1 MKPPTITANVFA
13 AFVSIRKRFAC
24 TLNIRR
30 PTPLIVLLP
39 SPAATPTPPVAA
51 AATAMALPPLASIT
65 WLVSLAVLL
74 LHKNDSMF
82 SLRLSVICIMCKIG
96 LLLVMA
102 MSFAAHSAFISS
114 VRDLAKHSRRRSND
128 VVPILFDGFKWFPV
142 NGGDIRGTLFDRR
155 PRWMRN
161 VKRVSSK
168 RFCFDEP
175 AIIYCHRIKYTKNH
189 NHPDI
194 AKKKKENQ
202 MKWNEIY
209 SNRTKREI
217 KKNQQTNTCIR

>member
-1 MKPPTITANVFA
+1 MVKNGNQHKMKPPTIRANVLA
-13 AFVSIRKRFAC
+13 AFVSMRKRFAC

-39 SPAATPTPPVAA
+39 SPTF
-51 AATAMALPPLASIT
+51 ASI

-82 SLRLSVICIMCKIG
+82 SLRFNVICIMCKIG
-96 LLLVMA
+96 LLLVIA
-102 MSFAAHSAFISS
+102 MSFAHSAFISS

-128 VVPILFDGFKWFPV
+128 VVPMLFDGFKWCPV

-175 AIIYCHRIKYTKNH
+175 AIIQCHRIKYTKPKSSQYCKQN
-189 NHPDI
+189 N
-194 AKKKKENQ
+194 KKE
-202 MKWNEIY
+202 MKWNDI
-209 SNRTKREI
+209 SIWISITNSKLNKRT
-217 KKNQQTNTCIR
+217 